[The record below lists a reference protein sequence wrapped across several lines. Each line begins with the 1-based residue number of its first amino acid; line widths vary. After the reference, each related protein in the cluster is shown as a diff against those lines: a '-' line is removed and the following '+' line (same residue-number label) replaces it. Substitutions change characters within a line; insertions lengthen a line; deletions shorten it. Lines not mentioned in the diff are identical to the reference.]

1 MGTYFVIRNGSS
13 IIILSE
19 ELSHVQIVVLYK
31 KLLIEE
37 CWSLVKYNDNAN
49 LKFDANIRVQND
61 VQFVSKIVVIV

>member
-19 ELSHVQIVVLYK
+19 ELSHVQNCLLYK
-31 KLLIEE
+31 KLLVE